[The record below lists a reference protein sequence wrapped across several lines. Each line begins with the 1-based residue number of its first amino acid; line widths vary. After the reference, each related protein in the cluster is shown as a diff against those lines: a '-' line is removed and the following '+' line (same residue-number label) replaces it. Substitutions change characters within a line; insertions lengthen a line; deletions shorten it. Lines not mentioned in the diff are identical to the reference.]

1 MDGGIPH
8 DATCHHA
15 SLECAAIPSGADTP
29 VKGWAGHIWPE
40 HRFGAPS
47 ARVRDGDFS
56 SRWIPPHRH
65 GRHVFFTAKAERATR
80 PISAWRVLA
89 ENCTLVRRPVMLPT
103 AGRTIG
109 MGRSRPKGSAFGIR
123 CSSKTQ
129 LRNHSRPARI
139 SVIRPYPP

>member
-56 SRWIPPHRH
+56 SRWIPPHRAVTDDMFSLQAKQSVPL
-65 GRHVFFTAKAERATR
+65 GQFRLGGYSPKTARW
-80 PISAWRVLA
+80 SAV
-89 ENCTLVRRPVMLPT
+89 
-103 AGRTIG
+103 
-109 MGRSRPKGSAFGIR
+109 
-123 CSSKTQ
+123 Q
-129 LRNHSRPARI
+129 
-139 SVIRPYPP
+139 